1 MKIDAAAK
9 KSWIIMGAIIAAMA
23 VVILVFVITMKN
35 ATHQTQG
42 GASNPDLSTARD
54 VQKTSESA
62 PTEGYAAM
70 SKNADTVAAKQAGDN
85 GDSFSPSF
93 APPAHPVAPEPAQ
106 QQAGDNSRF
115 SLTPGPQQVA
125 GQPAAPQPTPQE
137 VAAAQEKAKAEA
149 DYAAKRKELLDA
161 KNERIKEMAAGFV
174 AEGTFSPIKSVG
186 YQISQNSGADSG
198 SGGSS
203 GGGAAGSSGSGGD
216 PFIKAGSRAYIS
228 IDTAINTDEPSP
240 VLGKVLTGPARGWVI
255 FGKSVHNPDDTVSIT
270 FDRLVLPS
278 GKSAPIEAM
287 ALDPESGRTSVVGSV
302 NHKIFERFIL
312 PAIAGGAAAYGQ
324 LMGQAGMMVMS
335 SPMTGTM
342 TSTNN
347 ISSSQ
352 ITDAAI
358 GAGVGS
364 LANNLNAIAAKEQP
378 SVSTPKNLGLEVVFM
393 KEFVLPN

>member
-9 KSWIIMGAIIAAMA
+9 KLWIIMGAIVAAMV
-23 VVILVFVITMKN
+23 VVILVFVIAMKN
-35 ATHQTQG
+35 ATHPAQG

-62 PTEGYAAM
+62 PTENYASMA
-70 SKNADTVAAKQAGDN
+70 KNADSAAAKQASDN
-85 GDSFSPSF
+85 GDSFAPSF
-93 APPAHPVAPEPAQ
+93 APPARPVAPEQPAQ
-106 QQAGDNSRF
+106 QAAENSRF
-115 SLTPGPQQVA
+115 SLTPGPQQA
-125 GQPAAPQPTPQE
+125 SGQPTPQQTPQE
-137 VAAAQEKAKAEA
+137 VAEAQAKAKAEA

-302 NHKIFERFIL
+302 NHKIFDRFIL

-352 ITDAAI
+352 IADAAI

-378 SVSTPKNLGLEVVFM
+378 AVSTPKNLGLEIVFM

>member
-9 KSWIIMGAIIAAMA
+9 KSWIIMGAIVAAMA
-23 VVILVFVITMKN
+23 VVILVFVIAMKN
-35 ATHQTQG
+35 ATHPAQG

-54 VQKTSESA
+54 IQKTSESA
-62 PTEGYAAM
+62 PTDNYASMA
-70 SKNADTVAAKQAGDN
+70 KNADSVAAKQASDN
-85 GDSFSPSF
+85 GDSFAPSF
-93 APPAHPVAPEPAQ
+93 APPARPVAPEQPAQ
-106 QQAGDNSRF
+106 QAAENSRF
-115 SLTPGPQQVA
+115 SLTPGPQQAA
-125 GQPAAPQPTPQE
+125 GQPTTLQQTPQE

-149 DYAAKRKELLDA
+149 DYAAKRKDILDA

-174 AEGTFSPIKSVG
+174 AEGAFSPIKSVG
-186 YQISQNSGADSG
+186 YQISQNSGSGGG
-198 SGGSS
+198 SGG
-203 GGGAAGSSGSGGD
+203 GGGAAGSSGSGGGD
-216 PFIKAGSRAYIS
+216 PFIKAGARAYIS

-302 NHKIFERFIL
+302 NHKIFDRFIL

-378 SVSTPKNLGLEVVFM
+378 SVSTPKNLGLEIVFM

>member
-1 MKIDAAAK
+1 MKIDKAAK

-23 VVILVFVITMKN
+23 VVILVFVIAMKN
-35 ATHQTQG
+35 ATHPAQG
-42 GASNPDLSTARD
+42 GASNPTLATARD
-54 VQKTSESA
+54 IQKTDESA
-62 PTEGYAAM
+62 PTENYAAM
-70 SKNADTVAAKQAGDN
+70 SRNADSVAAKQASEN

-93 APPAHPVAPEPAQ
+93 APPARPVAPDRPAQ
-106 QQAGDNSRF
+106 QANENNRF
-115 SLTPGPQQVA
+115 SLTPGAPQQAA
-125 GQPAAPQPTPQE
+125 GQMTPQPTPQE
-137 VAAAQEKAKAEA
+137 IAAAQEKAKAEA
-149 DYAAKRKELLDA
+149 EYEAKRKEILDA

-174 AEGTFSPIKSVG
+174 AEGAFSPIKTVG
-186 YQISQNSGADSG
+186 YQVKNESTSG
-198 SGGSS
+198 SGAS
-203 GGGAAGSSGSGGD
+203 GGGSASGSSSGGD
-216 PFIKAGSRAYIS
+216 PFIKAGARAYVS

-270 FDRLVLPS
+270 FDRIALPS

-302 NHKIFERFIL
+302 DHKIFDRFIL

-324 LMGQAGMMVMS
+324 LMGQAGTMVMS

-378 SVSTPKNLGLEVVFM
+378 AVSTPKNLGLEIVFM